1 MWLIMADKNIIQRG
15 KEINSALIKY
25 GFGKFINRSI
35 KAKILPSKE
44 EEEEYSLLLD
54 PELLLI

>member
-1 MWLIMADKNIIQRG
+1 MADKNIIQRG

-54 PELLLI
+54 LELLLI